1 MTDCGVTV
9 PIDATPLE
17 SGYVMP
23 AEWERHSAT
32 WISWPKNP
40 YSFPKEILPEVEESY
55 LGIITALA
63 KGETVNLLVDDEL
76 AAKRIE
82 SIIESRGINSNNV
95 RLHRIRTS
103 DVWFRDYGPIFVKNC
118 KTGNIA
124 YTHWEFNAWGGKYDD
139 LKQDCTV
146 PKSMPLQ
153 GLPKFDVPM
162 VLEGGSIDVNGLG
175 TCLTTEQCL
184 LNRNR
189 NPSMD
194 RGRIES
200 YLRDYLGATHVV
212 WLGNGLEG
220 DDTDGHVDDL
230 ARFVSKDTVVCAYE
244 EDESDS
250 NHAALE
256 ENFRILENATDQ
268 AGSKIDIVKIP
279 MPKAV
284 VYEGQRLPASY
295 TNFYVANG
303 AVLVPTFRDANDDEA
318 LGVLKRLFKTREVI
332 GIDCRSLVYGFGA
345 IHCVTQQQPA

>member
-1 MTDCGVTV
+1 
-9 PIDATPLE
+9 
-17 SGYVMP
+17 
-23 AEWERHSAT
+23 
-32 WISWPKNP
+32 
-40 YSFPKEILPEVEESY
+40 
-55 LGIITALA
+55 
-63 KGETVNLLVDDEL
+63 
-76 AAKRIE
+76 
-82 SIIESRGINSNNV
+82 
-95 RLHRIRTS
+95 
-103 DVWFRDYGPIFVKNC
+103 
-118 KTGNIA
+118 
-124 YTHWEFNAWGGKYDD
+124 
-139 LKQDCTV
+139 
-146 PKSMPLQ
+146 MPLQ